1 MDLLQVLIL
10 LAIAGICGG
19 LAELIL
25 GRRVTGGNLVI
36 TVVLGVI
43 GACFGTWLSSW
54 LHSMSLPRLLVIEV
68 GTTQMD
74 LIWSLIGS
82 LIVLAVLSLLREGR
96 SWRRILRGVQR

>member
-10 LAIAGICGG
+10 LSIAGICGG

-25 GRRVTGGNLVI
+25 GQRVTGGNLIV

-43 GACFGTWLSSW
+43 GSCFGTWLI
-54 LHSMSLPRLLVIEV
+54 SLFNLRLLVIEV

-74 LIWSLIGS
+74 LIGSLIGS
-82 LIVLAVLSLLREGR
+82 LVVLAVLSLLREGR
-96 SWRRILRGVQR
+96 SWRRILRGVPR